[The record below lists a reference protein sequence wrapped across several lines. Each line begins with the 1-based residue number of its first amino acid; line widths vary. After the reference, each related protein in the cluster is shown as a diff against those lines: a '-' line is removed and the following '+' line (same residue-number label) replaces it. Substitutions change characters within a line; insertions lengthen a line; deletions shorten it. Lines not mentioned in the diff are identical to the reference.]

1 MGIGSPLRYFWG
13 TMLNWQDHISSEPDV
28 MFGKPC
34 FKGTRIPVELILE
47 KIAFGRPVDE
57 ILDGYPKL
65 SKDSIQ
71 AAQLYALDAV
81 RNDIIYTDKS

>member
-1 MGIGSPLRYFWG
+1 M
-13 TMLNWQDHISSEPDV
+13 MKWQDHITSEPDV

-47 KIAFGRPVDE
+47 KIAFGRAADE

-65 SKDSIQ
+65 TKESIQ

-81 RNDIIYTDKS
+81 RNDLLFPEA

>member
-1 MGIGSPLRYFWG
+1 MV
-13 TMLNWQDHISSEPDV
+13 NWHDHISLDPDI

-47 KIAFGRPVDE
+47 KIAMGQPVED
-57 ILDGYPKL
+57 LLKGYPKL
-65 SKDSIQ
+65 TPASIQ

-81 RNDIIYTDKS
+81 RNDIIFSV

>member
-1 MGIGSPLRYFWG
+1 M
-13 TMLNWQDHISSEPDV
+13 MLNWQDHIISEPDV

-47 KIAFGRPVDE
+47 KIAYGRPMDE
-57 ILDGYPKL
+57 ILGGYPWL

-81 RNDIIYTDKS
+81 RNDLLFPEA

>member
-1 MGIGSPLRYFWG
+1 
-13 TMLNWQDHISSEPDV
+13 MLNWQDHISSEPDV

-47 KIAFGRPVDE
+47 KIALGRPLEE
-57 ILDGYPKL
+57 ILEGYPKL
-65 SKDSIQ
+65 SKDSLQ

-81 RNDIIYTDKS
+81 RNDILFPEA

>member
-1 MGIGSPLRYFWG
+1 M
-13 TMLNWQDHISSEPDV
+13 TMQNWQDHITSEPDV

-47 KIAFGRPVDE
+47 KIALGRPIDE

-65 SKDSIQ
+65 NKASIQ
-71 AAQLYALDAV
+71 AAQFYALDAV
-81 RNDIIYTDKS
+81 RNDILFPEA

>member
-1 MGIGSPLRYFWG
+1 M

-47 KIAFGRPVDE
+47 KIAFGRPVEE
-57 ILDGYPKL
+57 ILEGYPKL
-65 SKDSIQ
+65 SKESIQ

-81 RNDIIYTDKS
+81 RNDIFFPEA